1 MLTHLL
7 NRERGQSPMEKG
19 RQKTRS
25 AAARLPG
32 RLTPEDA
39 AQPRRPATARRPDWP
54 GSGLS
59 SAPHWRHRGN
69 GPLHGADGPVTTG
82 SNATSRLSR
91 TRTLSPSQRLCGH
104 APGREA
110 RTVPRTPLQRGSRR
124 PAAERVLHGGPAAA
138 DEGAAPAWVRARGSL
153 RATLLARKVRGRVL
167 TSGASAGLLVCAHT
181 GLAGHSDKKQHSSVW
196 SLELA
201 GAGSVPLGAFSV
213 WSKVEVGPN
222 LRGTGGRG
230 SWWMRHG
237 VRPERGLPAP

>member
-1 MLTHLL
+1 
-7 NRERGQSPMEKG
+7 METG

-54 GSGLS
+54 GPGLS
-59 SAPHWRHRGN
+59 SAPRWRRRGN

-91 TRTLSPSQRLCGH
+91 TRTLPPSQRLRGH

-153 RATLLARKVRGRVL
+153 RATLLARKVGAACSHRGLLLGFSSAHTRDWPGTVTRNSTVPSGAWSWRGR
-167 TSGASAGLLVCAHT
+167 
-181 GLAGHSDKKQHSSVW
+181 
-196 SLELA
+196 
-201 GAGSVPLGAFSV
+201 
-213 WSKVEVGPN
+213 GPCHWAPFQFGPK
-222 LRGTGGRG
+222 LR
-230 SWWMRHG
+230 
-237 VRPERGLPAP
+237 